1 MPQFLFPIYHC
12 RQSQSGKLSYSP
24 PPILHLTIHHRR
36 QRTDKRRHNR
46 RRIIPA
52 GFTLPYCC
60 RYAIILTGISCK
72 EEIFKIRNVHISL
85 LATLPFFHLPL
96 WAVPRR
102 SYLSCSPFSF
112 HPQKCLPLP
121 EHTPASPAPPPTAP
135 MPPSP

>member
-24 PPILHLTIHHRR
+24 PLSFTLQYTTAVNVLINVATIAGA
-36 QRTDKRRHNR
+36 
-46 RRIIPA
+46 IIPA

-112 HPQKCLPLP
+112 HLQKCLTLP